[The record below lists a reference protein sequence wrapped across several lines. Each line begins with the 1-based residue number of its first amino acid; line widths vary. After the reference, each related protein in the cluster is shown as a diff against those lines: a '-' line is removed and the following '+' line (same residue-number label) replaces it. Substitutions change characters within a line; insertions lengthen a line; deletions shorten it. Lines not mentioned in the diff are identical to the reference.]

1 MLRWINRQRR
11 VLGTGLS
18 FLVFGLG
25 GLVLGGVVFPV
36 LRVFV
41 PDGPKRHAIARGIL
55 RGAFRFFIELMRG
68 VGVLSY
74 RLVGFERLERR
85 GLLILANHPSLIDT
99 VFLLAFARGCNCVVN
114 AALSRNPFTLGAVR
128 AAGYVTSDS
137 GIAVLGA
144 CIAAL
149 EEGGNVLIFPEGTRT
164 PLSGE
169 IRLRR
174 GAANIAIRGRRD
186 ITPVIVHCSPRT
198 LTKGEKWWHVPSR
211 RADYV
216 LEVRDDIP
224 VSPFLADSDE
234 PAIAVRELTAFLEQY
249 ITMETRADA
258 VA

>member
-1 MLRWINRQRR
+1 MFRWIDRQRR
-11 VLGTGLS
+11 VVGTGFS

-25 GLVLGGVVFPV
+25 GLLLGGVVFPV
-36 LRVFV
+36 LSLVV
-41 PDGPKRHAIARGIL
+41 PDGPRRHRTARAIL
-55 RGAFRFFIELMRG
+55 RVAFRFFVELMRG

-99 VFLLAFARGCNCVVN
+99 VFLLAFARGCDCVVN

-149 EEGGNVLIFPEGTRT
+149 EAGGNVLIFPEGTRT

-174 GAANIAIRGRRD
+174 GAANIAIRGQRA
-186 ITPVIVHCSPRT
+186 ITPVIIHCSPRT

-224 VSPFLADSDE
+224 VSPFLAVSDE
-234 PAIAVRELTAFLEQY
+234 PAIAVRELTAFLQQY

>member
-1 MLRWINRQRR
+1 VISWMNRQRR

-25 GLVLGGVVFPV
+25 GLLLGGVVFPV
-36 LRVFV
+36 LRLVV
-41 PDGPKRHAIARGIL
+41 PHGPRRHAIAREIL
-55 RGAFRFFIELMRG
+55 RRAFRFFVELMRG

-74 RLVGFERLERR
+74 ELTGFERLERR

-137 GIAVLGA
+137 GVAVLA
-144 CIAAL
+144 ECIAAL
-149 EEGGNVLIFPEGTRT
+149 KAGDNVLIFPEGTRT

-186 ITPVIVHCSPRT
+186 ITPVVIHCSPRT

-211 RADYV
+211 RAEYV
-216 LEVRDDIP
+216 LEVRDDIA
-224 VSPFLADSDE
+224 VAPFLANFHE
-234 PAIAVRELTAFLEQY
+234 PAIAVRELTAYLQQY
-249 ITMETRADA
+249 ITTESRADA

>member
-1 MLRWINRQRR
+1 MAEWLNRQRR

-25 GLVLGGVVFPV
+25 GLILGVFVFPLV
-36 LRVFV
+36 RLLVS
-41 PDGPKRHAIARGIL
+41 DGPRRHAISREIL
-55 RGAFRFFIELMRG
+55 RYAFRFFIELMRT

-74 RLVGFERLERR
+74 ELVGFERLERR

-99 VFLLAFARGCNCVVN
+99 LFVLAFVRGCNCVVN

-128 AAGYVTSDS
+128 AAGYLTSDS
-137 GIAVLGA
+137 GVAVIAK

-169 IRLRR
+169 IKLRR
-174 GAANIAIRGRRD
+174 GASNIAIRGSRD
-186 ITPVIVHCSPRT
+186 ITPVVVHCSPRT

-211 RADYV
+211 KAEYV

-224 VSPFLADSDE
+224 VSPFLAGSRE
-234 PAIAVRELTAFLEQY
+234 PAIAVRQLTAYLQQY
-249 ITMETRADA
+249 FTTEARADA

>member
-1 MLRWINRQRR
+1 MGEWINRQRR
-11 VLGTGLS
+11 VLGTGFS

-25 GLVLGGVVFPV
+25 GLALGSVVFPLV
-36 LRVFV
+36 RLTVS
-41 PDGPKRHAIARGIL
+41 DGPRRHAVSREIL
-55 RGAFRFFIELMRG
+55 RHAFRFFIELMRR

-74 RLVGFERLERR
+74 ELVGFERLERR

-99 VFLLAFARGCNCVVN
+99 LFVLAFARGCNCVVN

-128 AAGYVTSDS
+128 SAGYLTSDS
-137 GIAVLGA
+137 GVAVIAE

-149 EEGGNVLIFPEGTRT
+149 EQGGNVLIFPEGTRT

-169 IRLRR
+169 IKLRR

-211 RADYV
+211 KAEYV
-216 LEVRDDIP
+216 LEVRDDIA
-224 VSPFLADSDE
+224 VSPFLAGSRE
-234 PAIAVRELTAFLEQY
+234 PAIAVRQLTAHLQQY
-249 ITMETRADA
+249 FSTEARADA

>member
-1 MLRWINRQRR
+1 MRSWINRQHR

-25 GLVLGGVVFPV
+25 GLVLGAAVFPM
-36 LRVFV
+36 LRLLV
-41 PDGPKRHAIARGIL
+41 PDGPKRHAIAREIL
-55 RGAFRFFIELMRG
+55 RGAFRFFVEFMRA

-74 RLVGFERLERR
+74 RLLGFERLKRG

-114 AALSRNPFTLGAVR
+114 AALARNPFTLGAVR

-174 GAANIAIRGRRD
+174 GAANIAIRGHRD
-186 ITPVIVHCSPRT
+186 ITPVIIHCSPRT

-234 PAIAVRELTAFLEQY
+234 PAIAVRELTAFLQQY

>member
-1 MLRWINRQRR
+1 VRSWINRQRR

-18 FLVFGLG
+18 FLVFGIGGLILG
-25 GLVLGGVVFPV
+25 GLVFPV
-36 LRVFV
+36 LRVLV
-41 PDGPKRHAIARGIL
+41 PDGPKRHALSREIL
-55 RGAFRFFIELMRG
+55 RRAFRFFIELMRG

-74 RLVGFERLERR
+74 ELIGFERLERR

-99 VFLLAFARGCNCVVN
+99 VFVLAFARGCNCVVN

-128 AAGYVTSDS
+128 AAGYLTSDS
-137 GIAVLGA
+137 GTAILAE

-149 EEGGNVLIFPEGTRT
+149 EQGGNVLIFPEGTRT

-169 IRLRR
+169 IQLRR
-174 GAANIAIRGRRD
+174 GGSNIAIRGRRD
-186 ITPVIVHCSPRT
+186 ITPVVIHCSPRT

-211 RADYV
+211 RAEYV

-224 VSPFLADSDE
+224 VSPFLADAYE
-234 PAIAVRELTAFLEQY
+234 PAVAVRQLTAHLQEYF
-249 ITMETRADA
+249 TTETRADA